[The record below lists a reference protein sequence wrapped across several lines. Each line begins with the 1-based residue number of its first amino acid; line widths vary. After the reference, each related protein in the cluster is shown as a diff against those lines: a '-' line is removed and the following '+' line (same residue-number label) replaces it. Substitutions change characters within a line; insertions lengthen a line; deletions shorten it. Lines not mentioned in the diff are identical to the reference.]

1 MFKNPFR
8 EIDIKNR
15 KNSSDL
21 LKQVTNFNKVVNQ
34 RVSHLMMIVLC
45 IFIVISS
52 KLAYVQLFQQEDY
65 LAKLEAFTKKQQ
77 VITPPRGEMFDRNG
91 NLLVANEECL
101 NITYYPPNNVSSYSS
116 SKWRLAYEFANRF
129 NVSNEDLT
137 LRDWKDFYLL
147 MSDDN
152 GNSLLNE
159 NEFRLSSS
167 EIYSLKLS
175 RITQELIDEMIHKPL
190 SEPDAA
196 NGKMSNYEYSIAWP
210 VMQLM
215 EMATTNHSS
224 VVIEK
229 ASNEDVAYLV
239 EHKSDFPGFD
249 VVADWN
255 RSYPYGA
262 TIRDILGNV
271 STRGLDAVNQDYYLA
286 QGYALNERVGASGLE
301 LQYEDYLNGTRT
313 VMDINYDDES
323 GLAVFTPSSIG
334 KKGYDLTL
342 TIDIELQQKIDQII
356 IDTIEAEK
364 DNKYRKNF
372 KQAYITLMNPQ
383 NGEIY
388 AMSGQVKQ
396 EDGSYLPYASANY
409 LSAFPDGSV
418 VKLAT
423 LFMGLN
429 EGVVTPGEII
439 LDAPMV
445 FADGTRK
452 ASATNKGLIND
463 IEAIAESSNI
473 YMFHIALR
481 MGGSKYVANQP
492 MAQLEKTAFDVFRK
506 YYGMFGLGVKTGI
519 DIPYE
524 EVGYYGSTRTS
535 SNLLDFSIGQYDTYT
550 PIQLLQYVAMVG
562 NGGYRV
568 QPHFLKSVSEIN
580 SEDSVIYQFKTKVLN
595 TLSGNP
601 EYLQRVVE
609 GMRECVN
616 TGFCGTSLKAMDKDI
631 AAKTGTAEVS
641 TEHILTN
648 SAIIGFAPSE
658 NPTVAFVC
666 SAPLSNNDVSQPNI
680 CISMIEKSL
689 KEYYKIYE

>member
-190 SEPDAA
+190 SEQDAA

-262 TIRDILGNV
+262 TIRDILGSV

-616 TGFCGTSLKAMDKDI
+616 TGFCGTSLKAMDKEI

>member
-1 MFKNPFR
+1 M
-8 EIDIKNR
+8 
-15 KNSSDL
+15 
-21 LKQVTNFNKVVNQ
+21 
-34 RVSHLMMIVLC
+34 
-45 IFIVISS
+45 
-52 KLAYVQLFQQEDY
+52 
-65 LAKLEAFTKKQQ
+65 
-77 VITPPRGEMFDRNG
+77 ITPPRGEMFDRNG

-159 NEFRLSSS
+159 NKFRLSSS

-190 SEPDAA
+190 SEQDAA

-262 TIRDILGNV
+262 TIRDILGSV

-616 TGFCGTSLKAMDKDI
+616 TGFCGTSLKAMDKEI

-641 TEHILTN
+641 TEHILSN

>member
-91 NLLVANEECL
+91 KLLVANEECL

-175 RITQELIDEMIHKPL
+175 RITQDLIDEMIHKPL
-190 SEPDAA
+190 SEQDAA
-196 NGKMSNYEYSIAWP
+196 NGKMSNYEYSVAWP

-262 TIRDILGNV
+262 TIRDILGSV

-372 KQAYITLMNPQ
+372 KEAYITLMNPQ

>member
-1 MFKNPFR
+1 MP
-8 EIDIKNR
+8 
-15 KNSSDL
+15 
-21 LKQVTNFNKVVNQ
+21 
-34 RVSHLMMIVLC
+34 
-45 IFIVISS
+45 
-52 KLAYVQLFQQEDY
+52 
-65 LAKLEAFTKKQQ
+65 
-77 VITPPRGEMFDRNG
+77 
-91 NLLVANEECL
+91 
-101 NITYYPPNNVSSYSS
+101 
-116 SKWRLAYEFANRF
+116 
-129 NVSNEDLT
+129 
-137 LRDWKDFYLL
+137 
-147 MSDDN
+147 
-152 GNSLLNE
+152 
-159 NEFRLSSS
+159 
-167 EIYSLKLS
+167 
-175 RITQELIDEMIHKPL
+175 
-190 SEPDAA
+190 A

-262 TIRDILGNV
+262 TIRDILGSV

-616 TGFCGTSLKAMDKDI
+616 TGFCGTSLKAMDKEI
-631 AAKTGTAEVS
+631 RAKTGTAEVS

>member
-190 SEPDAA
+190 SEQDAA
-196 NGKMSNYEYSIAWP
+196 NGKMSNYEYSVAWP

-262 TIRDILGNV
+262 TIRDILGSV

-372 KQAYITLMNPQ
+372 KEAYITLMNPQ

>member
-396 EDGSYLPYASANY
+396 EDSSYLPYASANY

>member
-190 SEPDAA
+190 SEQDAV

-262 TIRDILGNV
+262 TIRDILGSV

-445 FADGTRK
+445 FVDGTRK

-616 TGFCGTSLKAMDKDI
+616 TGFCGTSLKAMDKEI

>member
-616 TGFCGTSLKAMDKDI
+616 TGFCGTSLKAMDKEI